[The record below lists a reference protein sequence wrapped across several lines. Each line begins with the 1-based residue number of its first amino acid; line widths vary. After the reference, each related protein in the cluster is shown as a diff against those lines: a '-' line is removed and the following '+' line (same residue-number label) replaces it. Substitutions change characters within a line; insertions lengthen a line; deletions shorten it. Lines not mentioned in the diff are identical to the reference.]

1 MCSLTRT
8 ISEECLGAVP
18 ATGPRPAPLAYLSAV
33 RAFNCFF
40 ETTPVLLESNAAA
53 TTLLYRNVSYLWQD
67 VVEQAGV
74 FAAQTPLRLFGT
86 TEHRETAEMDFFQQ
100 DTVLMARRRSASG
113 REFDHLQ
120 GLALQAQW
128 PDAAL
133 AQNMTALALSLSSR
147 PVCCAVSGPAEEIL
161 RTGGLLLPTPGSL
174 FGYLT
179 WQRVS
184 SLDLLLCLG
193 AAHQTQLWTRFLT
206 EGRQSLEFDW
216 LWSSYYR
223 DGPLYLLE
231 WELTLRTALAQLG
244 FHMEQRQNAFRLL
257 DRDGHEQRFD
267 FARGG
272 PAEKLALKLLFP
284 LDDK

>member
-18 ATGPRPAPLAYLSAV
+18 ATGPRPGSIGISLRC

-133 AQNMTALALSLSSR
+133 AQNMTCPGPQPFQLPGMLRRIRASRGNPANRRTAPPHSRQSVRLSYLATRFFPGSFALLGRGTPDTTLDTVFDGRPSKSGIRLAL
-147 PVCCAVSGPAEEIL
+147 V
-161 RTGGLLLPTPGSL
+161 LLLPRWP
-174 FGYLT
+174 F
-179 WQRVS
+179 VS
-184 SLDLLLCLG
+184 AGMGVD
-193 AAHQTQLWTRFLT
+193 AAHCA
-206 EGRQSLEFDW
+206 G
-216 LWSSYYR
+216 
-223 DGPLYLLE
+223 
-231 WELTLRTALAQLG
+231 TAGISHGAKTKYIPPAG
-244 FHMEQRQNAFRLL
+244 S
-257 DRDGHEQRFD
+257 
-267 FARGG
+267 GG
-272 PAEKLALKLLFP
+272 PRATL
-284 LDDK
+284 